1 MYGKQEKADEI
12 ERLTREQREISQK
25 ESDVQ
30 SQIDLLKEFSIQKN
44 QVLADT
50 INPHFKHFQ
59 FQFLDYTQDGEP
71 VEVCRMI
78 VDGIDYFNGLNHS
91 DQILCNIDLVAGLQ
105 ELNGLKLPIWIDD
118 AESVNEERFPKMEQQ
133 VIYLKVSDNELKV
146 EGQKLGTVDCKIRPI
161 TFDEA
166 REYTDITPNND
177 LNDWYWT
184 LSPWSTE
191 ERGWSKSLTVVSP
204 SGVIGHGNCFFGSG
218 VRPVCILK
226 SNIFV
231 SKVEE

>member
-1 MYGKQEKADEI
+1 MYNKEILQKAKELVELLEKQEKTGNVELSTLKRG
-12 ERLTREQREISQK
+12 EVFQTTGKRKYKVLEQYGDTTKIIS
-25 ESDVQ
+25 
-30 SQIDLLKEFSIQKN
+30 L
-44 QVLADT
+44 
-50 INPHFKHFQ
+50 
-59 FQFLDYTQDGEP
+59 
-71 VEVCRMI
+71 
-78 VDGIDYFNGLNHS
+78 
-91 DQILCNIDLVAGLQ
+91 DLVKENVEFGDTSDYKTSKVKKMCDT
-105 ELNGLKLPIWIDD
+105 ETLKDFEEEFG
-118 AESVNEERFPKMEQQ
+118 AENIETHTAD
-133 VIYLKVSDNELKV
+133 IITAD
-146 EGQKLGTVDCKIRPI
+146 GQKLGAVDCKIRPI

-191 ERGWSKSLTVVSP
+191 ERGWSKNLAVVSP
-204 SGVIGHGNCFFGSG
+204 SGLIISDNYGSESG

>member
-1 MYGKQEKADEI
+1 MNNKEILQKAKELVELLEKQEKAGKVALSTLKRGDVFQTTGKRKYKVLEQYGDTVKIISLDLVKENVEFGDNTDYNKSNVKKLCDIEI
-12 ERLTREQREISQK
+12 LKDFEEEFGA
-25 ESDVQ
+25 ESIEEHTVD
-30 SQIDLLKEFSIQKN
+30 II
-44 QVLADT
+44 T
-50 INPHFKHFQ
+50 
-59 FQFLDYTQDGEP
+59 
-71 VEVCRMI
+71 
-78 VDGIDYFNGLNHS
+78 VDGQKVG
-91 DQILCNIDLVAGLQ
+91 
-105 ELNGLKLPIWIDD
+105 
-118 AESVNEERFPKMEQQ
+118 SVK
-133 VIYLKVSDNELKV
+133 
-146 EGQKLGTVDCKIRPI
+146 CKIRPI

-191 ERGWSKSLTVVSP
+191 ERGWKKSITVVSP
-204 SGVIGHGNCFFGSG
+204 SGYVDYNSYRDEGG

>member
-1 MYGKQEKADEI
+1 MDNKEILQKAKELVELLEKQEKTGNVELSTLKRGEVFQTTGKRKYKVLEQYGDTTKIISLDLVKENVEFGDNTDYNKSNVKKLCDIEI
-12 ERLTREQREISQK
+12 LKDFEEEFGA
-25 ESDVQ
+25 ESIEEHTVD
-30 SQIDLLKEFSIQKN
+30 II
-44 QVLADT
+44 T
-50 INPHFKHFQ
+50 
-59 FQFLDYTQDGEP
+59 
-71 VEVCRMI
+71 
-78 VDGIDYFNGLNHS
+78 VDGQKVG
-91 DQILCNIDLVAGLQ
+91 
-105 ELNGLKLPIWIDD
+105 
-118 AESVNEERFPKMEQQ
+118 SVK
-133 VIYLKVSDNELKV
+133 
-146 EGQKLGTVDCKIRPI
+146 CKIRPI

-191 ERGWSKSLTVVSP
+191 ERGWSKSCLVVSP
-204 SGVIGHGNCFFGSG
+204 SGGIGCSFCSDVYG

>member
-1 MYGKQEKADEI
+1 MNNKEILQKAKELVELLEKQEETGKVELSTLKRGEVFQTTGKRKYKVLEQYGDTTKIISLDLVKENVEFGDNTDYNKSNVKKLCDTEI
-12 ERLTREQREISQK
+12 LKDFEEEFGA
-25 ESDVQ
+25 ESIEEHTVD
-30 SQIDLLKEFSIQKN
+30 II
-44 QVLADT
+44 T
-50 INPHFKHFQ
+50 
-59 FQFLDYTQDGEP
+59 
-71 VEVCRMI
+71 
-78 VDGIDYFNGLNHS
+78 VDGQKVG
-91 DQILCNIDLVAGLQ
+91 
-105 ELNGLKLPIWIDD
+105 
-118 AESVNEERFPKMEQQ
+118 SVK
-133 VIYLKVSDNELKV
+133 
-146 EGQKLGTVDCKIRPI
+146 CKIRPI

-191 ERGWSKSLTVVSP
+191 ERGWSKSFTVVSP
-204 SGVIGHGNCFFGSG
+204 SGVVDYIGCNYGYG

>member
-1 MYGKQEKADEI
+1 MNNKEILQKAKELVELLEKQEEADKVALSMLK
-12 ERLTREQREISQK
+12 RGDVFQTTGKRKYKVLEQYGDTTKIIS
-25 ESDVQ
+25 
-30 SQIDLLKEFSIQKN
+30 L
-44 QVLADT
+44 
-50 INPHFKHFQ
+50 
-59 FQFLDYTQDGEP
+59 
-71 VEVCRMI
+71 
-78 VDGIDYFNGLNHS
+78 
-91 DQILCNIDLVAGLQ
+91 DLVKENVEFGDTSDYKTSKVKKMCDT
-105 ELNGLKLPIWIDD
+105 ETLKDFEEEFG
-118 AESVNEERFPKMEQQ
+118 AENIETHTAD
-133 VIYLKVSDNELKV
+133 IITAD
-146 EGQKLGTVDCKIRPI
+146 GQKLGTVDCKIRPI

-204 SGVIGHGNCFFGSG
+204 SGDFSSGNYVYVFG

>member
-1 MYGKQEKADEI
+1 MNNKEILQKAKELVELLEKQEEADKVALSMLKRGEVFQTTGK
-12 ERLTREQREISQK
+12 RKYKVLEQYGDTTKIIS
-25 ESDVQ
+25 
-30 SQIDLLKEFSIQKN
+30 L
-44 QVLADT
+44 
-50 INPHFKHFQ
+50 
-59 FQFLDYTQDGEP
+59 
-71 VEVCRMI
+71 
-78 VDGIDYFNGLNHS
+78 
-91 DQILCNIDLVAGLQ
+91 DLVKENVEFGDNTNYNQSNVKKLCDT
-105 ELNGLKLPIWIDD
+105 EILKDF
-118 AESVNEERFPKMEQQ
+118 EEEFG
-133 VIYLKVSDNELKV
+133 V
-146 EGQKLGTVDCKIRPI
+146 ENIETHIADIITADGQKVGSVKCKIRPI

-191 ERGWSKSLTVVSP
+191 ERGWRKSLAVVSP
-204 SGVIGHGNCFFGSG
+204 SGSFNYNGYDYGNG

>member
-1 MYGKQEKADEI
+1 MNNKEILQKAKELVELLEKQEETGKVELSTLKRGEVFQTTGKRKYKVLEQYGDTTKIISLDLVKENVEFGDNTDYNKSNVKKLCDTEI
-12 ERLTREQREISQK
+12 LKDFEEEFGA
-25 ESDVQ
+25 ESIEEHTVD
-30 SQIDLLKEFSIQKN
+30 II
-44 QVLADT
+44 T
-50 INPHFKHFQ
+50 
-59 FQFLDYTQDGEP
+59 
-71 VEVCRMI
+71 
-78 VDGIDYFNGLNHS
+78 VDGQKVG
-91 DQILCNIDLVAGLQ
+91 
-105 ELNGLKLPIWIDD
+105 
-118 AESVNEERFPKMEQQ
+118 SVK
-133 VIYLKVSDNELKV
+133 
-146 EGQKLGTVDCKIRPI
+146 CKIRPI

-191 ERGWSKSLTVVSP
+191 ERGWSKSFTVVSP
-204 SGVIGHGNCFFGSG
+204 SGVIGSFGYSNVIG